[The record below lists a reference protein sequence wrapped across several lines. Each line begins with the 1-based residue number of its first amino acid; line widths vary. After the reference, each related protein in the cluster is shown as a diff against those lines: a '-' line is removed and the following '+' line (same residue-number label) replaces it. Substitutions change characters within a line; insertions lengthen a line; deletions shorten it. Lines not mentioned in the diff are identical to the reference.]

1 MACIQR
7 AMHANCVF
15 VHVNRQGM
23 ATSDSG
29 CLTFVE
35 KSPGGGAYKLA
46 VLETPTK
53 ISEKFTKTPP
63 APKKRKSR
71 FFRETEARYG

>member
-1 MACIQR
+1 
-7 AMHANCVF
+7 
-15 VHVNRQGM
+15 M

-35 KSPGGGAYKLA
+35 KSPGGEAYKLA

-63 APKKRKSR
+63 AAKKRKSR
-71 FFRETEARYG
+71 FCETEARYG

>member
-1 MACIQR
+1 
-7 AMHANCVF
+7 MHTNGVF
-15 VHVNRQGM
+15 VHGNRQGM

-35 KSPGGGAYKLA
+35 KSPVGEAYKLA

-53 ISEKFTKTPP
+53 ISEKFTKN
-63 APKKRKSR
+63 ASGHKKPENRVV
-71 FFRETEARYG
+71 RETEASYG

>member
-1 MACIQR
+1 
-7 AMHANCVF
+7 
-15 VHVNRQGM
+15 M

-35 KSPGGGAYKLA
+35 KSPGGEAYKLA

-63 APKKRKSR
+63 VKKNGNRV
-71 FFRETEARYG
+71 FRETEASYG